1 MDTYADTSTGYRADL
16 DYRREQLVAG
26 LGAGRSARRKWRS
39 NRSRLTASAPA
50 GSSRPARSL
59 YARSA

>member
-1 MDTYADTSTGYRADL
+1 MDTYADSYISYRADL

-26 LGAGRSARRKWRS
+26 LGAGRSARRKR
-39 NRSRLTASAPA
+39 RSRSKLIAAAPA
-50 GSSRPARSL
+50 TTSRTARSL